1 MTKKLVG
8 KAAIVTG
15 AGKGVGRGIALALA
29 AEGARM
35 VVAARS
41 EDRAAPVLAE
51 ISGGGGE
58 AIGAVCDV
66 TRLEQIDA
74 CVAAAVDAFGTVDI
88 LVNNA
93 NVAPYGELLDVS
105 DKAFELAFRVGPLAV
120 LRFMRACHPHLAARR
135 DGGDDGGV
143 SGGGV
148 IVNLTSGSALR
159 AHPLGLG
166 AYAAVK
172 DAIGVLTRAAA
183 VEWGPAGIRAVALMP
198 FAASEGMDWW
208 ADHDPDGYAQALAEV
223 PLRRI
228 GDPEADIGRAA
239 VWLCSPDASYVTG
252 TTLVVDG
259 GQSYLR

>member
-1 MTKKLVG
+1 VADFE
-8 KAAIVTG
+8 AAGRIVAT
-15 AGKGVGRGIALALA
+15 
-29 AEGARM
+29 
-35 VVAARS
+35 
-41 EDRAAPVLAE
+41 
-51 ISGGGGE
+51 
-58 AIGAVCDV
+58 
-66 TRLEQIDA
+66 
-74 CVAAAVDAFGTVDI
+74 AVDTFGTVDI

-120 LRFMRACHPHLAARR
+120 LRFMRACHPHLAA
-135 DGGDDGGV
+135 GV
-143 SGGGV
+143 GGV

-172 DAIGVLTRAAA
+172 DAITVLTRTAA
-183 VEWGPAGIRAVALMP
+183 VEWGPAGIRAVAVMP

-208 ADHDPDGYAQALAEV
+208 ADHDPDAYARVLAEV
-223 PLRRI
+223 PLRRV
-228 GDPEADIGRAA
+228 GDPELDVGRAV